1 MVDSPLNRYLDA
13 ARQPDAEQAGA
24 PVDAERGAAFD
35 ELAAPDGTPRPAW
48 AALVD
53 DLARATDDLASARR
67 EVARLLEDDNVTY
80 TPSPTSA
87 HSVADL
93 REESGAAQPALEQ
106 PRPWRLDPIPLVL
119 HDREWAT
126 LEAGVVQ
133 RAELLDA
140 VLADLYGARRLLAR
154 GQLPPAVV
162 LDHEE
167 YLRPVVGAE
176 HVVDQRLFMTA
187 ADLGRDATGAWKV
200 ISDRTQAPSGA
211 GYAMQNRRVVSR
223 VLPEIYHAAHLHRLT
238 PFFQA
243 MRVALVESAPST
255 VEDPRVVVLSPGT
268 HSETAFDQAF
278 VASLLGFPLL
288 EGSDLLVRDGRVWMR
303 VLGRLEQVDV
313 ILRRVDSTW
322 MDALELRGGSRLG
335 VTGLLECVRQ
345 GTVSVVNTIGSGVLE
360 NPALLPFLPDLCERL
375 LGEPLRLPSVDTWWC
390 GDREGLAYV
399 RGHLDELVVRAVN
412 RGAGRSVVGSA
423 LSRDQRERLLA
434 RIDAAPHRFVG
445 QEVLPLS
452 SAPTVPDDT
461 DAGGALVR
469 RSVVLRSFAVRS
481 GSSYTAMLG
490 GLARTND
497 EHATDRGALVTAPD
511 GGVAKDVWVVSSE
524 PVPASRSASTRSRA
538 DEGSAIAPG
547 AAAAAMVPRVLS
559 DLYWFGRYAERA
571 EDLLRIVLVSR
582 TVMLETDA
590 DVRPGHALDVLLR
603 AVTHVSTT
611 YPGFVGA
618 LGPDGSLAE
627 RRAAVMPELRS
638 LLLDRRR
645 AGSVAQSVAALGATA
660 QGVRDQLSEDVWMV
674 LADVERAL
682 GTLAGQPR
690 DQGLHL
696 VEAGER
702 VLSGLLALT
711 GIAGENMVRDPGW
724 LLLDTGRGLERALQ
738 VLSLLRATLV
748 DSYGPDVDR
757 VVVEAALT
765 SSESIVTFR
774 RRYRGRSGVSAVL
787 ELMVLD
793 PSNPRSVAYQ
803 LQRMQADLRAVPST
817 SPTARPLRLLDNL
830 AEQVRTAD
838 PVALATVTRPDDGAD
853 ADLPARRDAL
863 EAFCAE
869 LHAGLRDLSTAIR
882 DQYHEPPPTQQS
894 LPRQQALRRGPG
906 APRETLTD
914 DSQIGLG
921 AVVPQRFAGA
931 ASERRAGGAR

>member
-1 MVDSPLNRYLDA
+1 VGSLVTVLDRYL
-13 ARQPDAEQAGA
+13 EAG
-24 PVDAERGAAFD
+24 PEGFD
-35 ELAAPDGTPRPAW
+35 EFAGPDGTPRSAW
-48 AALVD
+48 ADLVD
-53 DLARATDDLASARR
+53 GLPQAADDLASARR

-80 TPSPTSA
+80 TPSPASSRSIA
-87 HSVADL
+87 DPPAEAAVAD
-93 REESGAAQPALEQ
+93 LEQ
-106 PRPWRLDPIPLVL
+106 PRPWKLDPLPLVL

-167 YLRPVVGAE
+167 YLRPVVGAAS
-176 HVVDQRLFMTA
+176 VVDQRLFMTA

-223 VLPEIYHAAHLHRLT
+223 VLPELYHAAHLHRLT

-268 HSETAFDQAF
+268 RSETAYDQAF
-278 VASLLGFPLL
+278 VASLLGYPLL

-303 VLGRLEQVDV
+303 VLGKLEQVDV

-360 NPALLPFLPDLCERL
+360 NPALLPFLPELCERL

-390 GDREGLAYV
+390 GEEAGRAYV
-399 RGHLDELVVRAVN
+399 LAHLDDLVVRPVS
-412 RGAGRSVVGSA
+412 RGHGRSVVAGA
-423 LSRDQRERLLA
+423 LSREQRERLVA
-434 RIDAAPHRFVG
+434 RIQAEPHRFAG

-452 SAPTVPDDT
+452 SAPTT
-461 DAGGALVR
+461 DADRGLVR

-481 GSSYTAMLG
+481 GRSYTVMLG
-490 GLARTND
+490 GLARTDD
-497 EHATDRGALVTAPD
+497 EDSAGRGPLVTAPD

-524 PVPASRSASTRSRA
+524 AAPTSRVAVARSRA
-538 DEGSAIAPG
+538 DEGSAVLPG
-547 AAAAAMVPRVLS
+547 AASAAMVPRVLS

-571 EDLLRIVLVSR
+571 EDLVRLVLACR
-582 TVMLETDA
+582 TASIETDV
-590 DVRPGHALDVLLR
+590 DVRPGRALEVLLR
-603 AVTHVSTT
+603 ALTHVSTT
-611 YPGFVGA
+611 YPGFLA
-618 LGPDGSLAE
+618 LPADPAA
-627 RRAAVMPELRS
+627 RRAAVMPGLRS
-638 LLLDRRR
+638 LMLDRRR
-645 AGSVAQSVAALGATA
+645 PGSVAQALQALTTNA

-674 LADVERAL
+674 LADMERAL
-682 GTLAGQPR
+682 ATLARQPQ

-696 VEAGER
+696 TEAGER
-702 VLSGLLALT
+702 VLSGLLALS

-724 LLLDTGRGLERALQ
+724 LLLDAGRGLERALQ

-748 DSYGPDVDR
+748 VSYGPDVDR
-757 VVVEAALT
+757 AVLEAALT

-774 RRYRGRSGVSAVL
+774 RRYRGRSGVPAVL
-787 ELMVLD
+787 ELLVVD
-793 PSNPRSVAYQ
+793 ASNPRSVAYQ
-803 LQRMQADLRAVPST
+803 LQRMLTDLRAIPNT
-817 SPTARPLRLLDNL
+817 SPTARPLRLLDRLVETVRL
-830 AEQVRTAD
+830 AD
-838 PVALATVTRPDDGAD
+838 LVALGTVLPPSPDAPPE
-853 ADLPARRDAL
+853 APARRDAL
-863 EAFCAE
+863 EAFCGD
-869 LHAGLRDLSTAIR
+869 LHDALRELSTAVR
-882 DQYHEPPPTQQS
+882 HQYHEPPPTQQS
-894 LPRQQALRRGPG
+894 LLRQQALG
-906 APRETLTD
+906 AP
-914 DSQIGLG
+914 
-921 AVVPQRFAGA
+921 
-931 ASERRAGGAR
+931 

>member
-1 MVDSPLNRYLDA
+1 MTVVGSPLDRYLQA
-13 ARQPDAEQAGA
+13 ARRPDAEQSGGG
-24 PVDAERGAAFD
+24 PDGPGFD

-48 AALVD
+48 TTLVD
-53 DLARATDDLASARR
+53 DLSRATGDLASARR

-80 TPSPTSA
+80 TPSPASA
-87 HSVADL
+87 RSIADPPG
-93 REESGAAQPALEQ
+93 EAPDATAPLEQ
-106 PRPWRLDPIPLVL
+106 PRPWRLDPLPLVL

-176 HVVDQRLFMTA
+176 SVVDQRLFMTA

-211 GYAMQNRRVVSR
+211 GYAMQNRRVISR
-223 VLPEIYHAAHLHRLT
+223 VLPGTYHAAQLHRLT

-278 VASLLGFPLL
+278 VASLLGYPLL
-288 EGSDLLVRDGRVWMR
+288 EGSDLLVREGRVWMR

-390 GDREGLAYV
+390 GDAAGLAYV
-399 RGHLDELVVRAVN
+399 REHLDDLVVRAVS
-412 RGAGRSVVGSA
+412 RGVGRSVVGAA
-423 LSRDQRERLLA
+423 LTGEQRARLLA
-434 RIDAAPHRFVG
+434 RIEAAPHRFVG

-452 SAPTVPDDT
+452 SAPTVPEA
-461 DAGGALVR
+461 DAAPGTEGLVR

-497 EHATDRGALVTAPD
+497 EHSSGRGALVTAPE

-524 PVPASRSASTRSRA
+524 PVTTSRSATSRSRA
-538 DEGSAIAPG
+538 DEGSAVLPG
-547 AAAAAMVPRVLS
+547 SASAAMVPRVLS

-571 EDLLRIVLVSR
+571 EDLLRLVLATR
-582 TVMLETDA
+582 TVSLETDA
-590 DVRPGHALDVLLR
+590 DVRPGRALVVLLQ
-603 AVTHVSTT
+603 AVTHLSTT
-611 YPGFVGA
+611 YPGFFALPEETGA
-618 LGPDGSLAE
+618 

-638 LLLDRRR
+638 LMLDRRR
-645 AGSVAQSVAALGATA
+645 AGSVAQSLQSLQTAA

-674 LADVERAL
+674 LADVDRAL
-682 GTLAGQPR
+682 QTLRALES

-696 VEAGER
+696 SEVGER
-702 VLSGLLALT
+702 VLSGLLALS

-724 LLLDTGRGLERALQ
+724 LLLDAGRGLERAMQ
-738 VLSLLRATLV
+738 VVGLLRATLV
-748 DSYGPDVDR
+748 ESYGPDVDR
-757 VVVEAALT
+757 AVLEAALT
-765 SSESIVTFR
+765 GSESIVTFR
-774 RRYRGRSGVSAVL
+774 RRYRGRSGVPAVL
-787 ELMVLD
+787 ELLVLD
-793 PSNPRSVAYQ
+793 ASNPRSVAYQ
-803 LQRMQADLRAVPST
+803 LQRLQADLRAVPST
-817 SPTARPLRLLDNL
+817 SPTARPLRLLDGL
-830 AEQVRTAD
+830 AEQVRLVD
-838 PVALATVTRPDDGAD
+838 PVALGAVVAPDAAAGPGA
-853 ADLPARRDAL
+853 PARRDAL

-869 LHAGLRDLSTAIR
+869 LYAGLRDLSTAIR
-882 DQYHEPPPTQQS
+882 DQYHAPPPTQQS
-894 LPRQQALRRGPG
+894 LPRQQALH
-906 APRETLTD
+906 E
-914 DSQIGLG
+914 
-921 AVVPQRFAGA
+921 
-931 ASERRAGGAR
+931 GGHP

>member
-1 MVDSPLNRYLDA
+1 MTVLDSHLQRYLDA
-13 ARQPDAEQAGA
+13 ARQPDAEQADGPGGSGA
-24 PVDAERGAAFD
+24 PGFD
-35 ELAAPDGTPRPAW
+35 EFAAPDGTPRSAW
-48 AALVD
+48 ASLVD
-53 DLARATDDLASARR
+53 GLAQASEDLVSARH

-80 TPSPTSA
+80 TPSPASS
-87 HSVADL
+87 HSIADAPGE
-93 REESGAAQPALEQ
+93 RPPAALEQ
-106 PRPWRLDPIPLVL
+106 PRPWKLDPLPLVL

-126 LEAGVVQ
+126 LEAGIVQ

-154 GQLPPAVV
+154 AQLPAAVV

-176 HVVDQRLFMTA
+176 SVVDQRLFMTA
-187 ADLGRDATGAWKV
+187 ADLGRDASGAWKV

-223 VLPEIYHAAHLHRLT
+223 VLPDLYHDAHLHRLT

-278 VASLLGFPLL
+278 VASLLGYPLL

-390 GDREGLAYV
+390 GDPASKAYV
-399 RGHLDELVVRAVN
+399 LAHLDELVVRAVN
-412 RGAGRSVVGSA
+412 RGHGRSVVGAA
-423 LSRDQRERLLA
+423 LTREQRERLLG
-434 RIDAAPHRFVG
+434 RIEAEPHRYVG

-452 SAPTVPDDT
+452 SAPTAPEVGTQASGAPVP
-461 DAGGALVR
+461 AGLVR

-497 EHATDRGALVTAPD
+497 EQRGDRGPLVTDP
-511 GGVAKDVWVVSSE
+511 GGGIAKDVWVVSSE
-524 PVPASRSASTRSRA
+524 PVPTSRSASTRSRA
-538 DEGSAIAPG
+538 DEGSAVLPG
-547 AAAAAMVPRVLS
+547 SSSAAMVPRVLS

-571 EDLLRIVLVSR
+571 EDLLRLVLASR
-582 TVMLETDA
+582 TVSLETDA
-590 DVRPGHALDVLLR
+590 DVRPGHALDVLLQ
-603 AVTHVSTT
+603 ALTHVSTT
-611 YPGFVGA
+611 YPGFLA
-618 LGPDGSLAE
+618 LPDEPVA

-638 LLLDRRR
+638 LMLDRRR
-645 AGSVAQSVAALGATA
+645 SGTVAQSLAALTSTA

-674 LADVERAL
+674 LADVDRAL
-682 GTLAGQPR
+682 QTLAGQPR

-696 VEAGER
+696 TEAGER
-702 VLSGLLALT
+702 VLSGLLALA
-711 GIAGENMVRDPGW
+711 GIATENMVRDPGW

-738 VLSLLRATLV
+738 VLGLLRATLV
-748 DSYGPDVDR
+748 ESYGPDVDR
-757 VVVEAALT
+757 AVLEAALT

-774 RRYRGRSGVSAVL
+774 RRYRGRSGVPAVL
-787 ELMVLD
+787 ELLVVD
-793 PSNPRSVAYQ
+793 ASNPRSVAYQ
-803 LQRMQADLRAVPST
+803 LHRMQTDLRAIPNT
-817 SPTARPLRLLDNL
+817 SPTARPLRLLDRL
-830 AEQVRTAD
+830 VEKVRLAD
-838 PVALATVTRPDDGAD
+838 PVALGTVLPPSDGAPAD
-853 ADLPARRDAL
+853 APVRREALEEFCADLHGA
-863 EAFCAE
+863 
-869 LHAGLRDLSTAIR
+869 LRDLSLAVR

-894 LPRQQALRRGPG
+894 LPRQQALVPDAPGRGRP
-906 APRETLTD
+906 
-914 DSQIGLG
+914 
-921 AVVPQRFAGA
+921 
-931 ASERRAGGAR
+931 